1 MGLFDFLKKKPTD
14 TTPAAAPGSP
24 SASAGHPPAT
34 NEAAAPKSGANPGQG
49 KPSVEAPATAGT
61 AGATGGAAAP
71 KPATGDLEAV
81 DAFGRRVRI
90 SRDEYRN
97 KILPDLLKQHGSNP
111 DQLIAVILQALR
123 DGFASDV
130 LPAANRLTVVDKD
143 VERALSV
150 LAVVQRDCGELDSAE
165 ATLREL
171 QQKKPTSAA
180 ARVGLGMIADLRG
193 DATKAEALLWEA
205 LQLDCNHTDA
215 VHGWLQLRHRVVGD
229 AGYPAELAKVVALPG
244 AWRAPLW
251 QARWLVQ
258 QGQAEAAA
266 PIYRDVLGRV
276 GHESDALVMAAAD
289 LVQLQRHDLVAE
301 LIVPRFQPGRHHPHV
316 GLALL
321 HHFLQRE
328 NHELGSALLHQMHVH
343 YGHMIQAELHPFT
356 AQFDRLRL
364 AKLPP
369 PVPPGANPRLGLY
382 RLDRPI
388 WYAGFEDPMWL
399 LPQKQAGAKHVLFFA
414 LAIEGQ
420 PQVPQGREEELGRL
434 TRSVPL
440 FLAEHAWLST
450 PHRGTAV
457 LPMAEQGGWALMGRA
472 WPEEQLVQQVPEGE
486 RAASLLVTGVLRVE
500 GDQRRIDLWV
510 YDCAT
515 KQRIGH
521 AATQGPMPEL
531 GRMLLQLMGEL
542 WPVLG
547 GPAGHK
553 PPVGDEGYW
562 ARYADGLGQH
572 AALVVSQAGGMP
584 KERLYGERYITQ
596 WLQQTALS
604 ETRWQPGFW
613 LFASALN
620 VLHQLGS
627 PIPKEHARLVA
638 ELFRQSPAN
647 SAFARLAVRPL
658 KACGLDGIWQARR
671 AEIVAA
677 AGADPV
683 YAAWLQRAEAAK

>member
-1 MGLFDFLKKKPTD
+1 
-14 TTPAAAPGSP
+14 
-24 SASAGHPPAT
+24 
-34 NEAAAPKSGANPGQG
+34 
-49 KPSVEAPATAGT
+49 
-61 AGATGGAAAP
+61 
-71 KPATGDLEAV
+71 
-81 DAFGRRVRI
+81 
-90 SRDEYRN
+90 
-97 KILPDLLKQHGSNP
+97 
-111 DQLIAVILQALR
+111 
-123 DGFASDV
+123 
-130 LPAANRLTVVDKD
+130 
-143 VERALSV
+143 
-150 LAVVQRDCGELDSAE
+150 
-165 ATLREL
+165 
-171 QQKKPTSAA
+171 
-180 ARVGLGMIADLRG
+180 
-193 DATKAEALLWEA
+193 
-205 LQLDCNHTDA
+205 
-215 VHGWLQLRHRVVGD
+215 
-229 AGYPAELAKVVALPG
+229 
-244 AWRAPLW
+244 
-251 QARWLVQ
+251 
-258 QGQAEAAA
+258 
-266 PIYRDVLGRV
+266 
-276 GHESDALVMAAAD
+276 
-289 LVQLQRHDLVAE
+289 
-301 LIVPRFQPGRHHPHV
+301 
-316 GLALL
+316 
-321 HHFLQRE
+321 
-328 NHELGSALLHQMHVH
+328 
-343 YGHMIQAELHPFT
+343 
-356 AQFDRLRL
+356 
-364 AKLPP
+364 
-369 PVPPGANPRLGLY
+369 
-382 RLDRPI
+382 
-388 WYAGFEDPMWL
+388 
-399 LPQKQAGAKHVLFFA
+399 
-414 LAIEGQ
+414 
-420 PQVPQGREEELGRL
+420 
-434 TRSVPL
+434 VPL